1 MKKTL
6 FIIVMMV
13 VSSFCV
19 CAYAQVNDKEIK
31 KSDPQNEP
39 KVVNKAD
46 PEVNTKGEVR
56 PEDLDKLKPAPK
68 DKIRPEDLDKPKPAP
83 KDKARPEDLDK
94 PKPAPKDKVRPEDL
108 DKPKPEK
115 DKKPAPKPRK
125 RV

>member
-1 MKKTL
+1 
-6 FIIVMMV
+6 MMV

-39 KVVNKAD
+39 NVVNKAD
-46 PEVNTKGEVR
+46 PEVNTKVEVR
-56 PEDLDKLKPAPK
+56 PEDLDK
-68 DKIRPEDLDKPKPAP
+68 PEPG
-83 KDKARPEDLDK
+83 
-94 PKPAPKDKVRPEDL
+94 PKDKVRPEDL

>member
-46 PEVNTKGEVR
+46 PEVNTKVEVR
-56 PEDLDKLKPAPK
+56 PEDF
-68 DKIRPEDLDKPKPAP
+68 DKPEPG
-83 KDKARPEDLDK
+83 
-94 PKPAPKDKVRPEDL
+94 PKDKVRPEDL

>member
-56 PEDLDKLKPAPK
+56 PEDLDK
-68 DKIRPEDLDKPKPAP
+68 PKPAP

-94 PKPAPKDKVRPEDL
+94 PKPAPKDKIRPEDL

>member
-39 KVVNKAD
+39 NVVNKAD
-46 PEVNTKGEVR
+46 PEVNTKVEVR
-56 PEDLDKLKPAPK
+56 PEDLDKPKPAPK
-68 DKIRPEDLDKPKPAP
+68 DKIRPEDLDKPEPGP

-94 PKPAPKDKVRPEDL
+94 PEPGPKDKVRP
-108 DKPKPEK
+108 
-115 DKKPAPKPRK
+115 
-125 RV
+125 